1 MSDMSSKLILVLP
14 ELILFLGSVIV
25 AILGLSRSRT
35 ARSLVPGLT
44 ILLLAIAF
52 VLVPAVYRTDAVEQA
67 GLLMPMLG
75 KYVKMIICV
84 IGISLALIGSGFIDR
99 RMEEAIEA
107 GRARFDPLRV
117 IRGEFFAFFLLS
129 LTGAMLVCNA
139 NDLIWMFLALEL
151 ASLPTYVMVALSRR
165 GMKPQEAAFKYF
177 FLGAVSA
184 ALFLYGFALLYG
196 GTGTIVLVE
205 IQDVLTEQA
214 QAGDLSSLAIL
225 GMILAL
231 LGIGF
236 KMASVPMHFYAPD
249 VYEGAA
255 APVTAFLAFVPKVT
269 GVLAI
274 IILLGTFG
282 WSLNPVPDAD
292 GVVQMQGGLPTPI
305 TAVLWMIAVLTMTL
319 GNVGALLQKSIKR
332 MMAYSSISHSGYLLI
347 GVIAGVPY
355 GLNAV
360 LFYILAYGITSSAAF
375 AVLASLQRNGEDLES
390 LEDLSGLRARHP
402 WMAACL
408 AIAAG
413 SLIGLP
419 PLLGFWA
426 KLYIFIAGIDGG
438 QLILVI
444 IACFN
449 SAISAYYYL
458 RLVGLPL
465 MGPETPRSE
474 AVQKTPVV
482 WPRLAAVVCSAC
494 IVILPVVI
502 SPLVSAADEATEGY
516 RIGAQEIQ
524 LPQPVEPENPE
535 QA

>member
-184 ALFLYGFALLYG
+184 ALFLYGFALLY
-196 GTGTIVLVE
+196 
-205 IQDVLTEQA
+205 
-214 QAGDLSSLAIL
+214 
-225 GMILAL
+225 
-231 LGIGF
+231 
-236 KMASVPMHFYAPD
+236 
-249 VYEGAA
+249 
-255 APVTAFLAFVPKVT
+255 
-269 GVLAI
+269 
-274 IILLGTFG
+274 
-282 WSLNPVPDAD
+282 
-292 GVVQMQGGLPTPI
+292 
-305 TAVLWMIAVLTMTL
+305 
-319 GNVGALLQKSIKR
+319 
-332 MMAYSSISHSGYLLI
+332 
-347 GVIAGVPY
+347 
-355 GLNAV
+355 
-360 LFYILAYGITSSAAF
+360 
-375 AVLASLQRNGEDLES
+375 
-390 LEDLSGLRARHP
+390 
-402 WMAACL
+402 
-408 AIAAG
+408 
-413 SLIGLP
+413 
-419 PLLGFWA
+419 
-426 KLYIFIAGIDGG
+426 
-438 QLILVI
+438 
-444 IACFN
+444 
-449 SAISAYYYL
+449 
-458 RLVGLPL
+458 
-465 MGPETPRSE
+465 
-474 AVQKTPVV
+474 
-482 WPRLAAVVCSAC
+482 
-494 IVILPVVI
+494 
-502 SPLVSAADEATEGY
+502 
-516 RIGAQEIQ
+516 
-524 LPQPVEPENPE
+524 
-535 QA
+535 